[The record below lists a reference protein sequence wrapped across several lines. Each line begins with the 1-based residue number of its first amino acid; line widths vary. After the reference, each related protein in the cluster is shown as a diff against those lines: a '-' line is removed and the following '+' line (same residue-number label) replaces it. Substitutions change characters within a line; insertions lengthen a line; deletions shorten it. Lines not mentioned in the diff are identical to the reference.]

1 LALITTKPRLQRWPR
16 TRARNIP
23 TCSHGGR
30 YFALSDISTSA
41 LARLPRLAR
50 AVITNPAECVTR
62 AISEV
67 RALPER
73 SQPPCPYVVDSK
85 WEEELHNC
93 LGRKSACGSGSEL
106 QALWPDV
113 FDTLAARGV
122 TAGPMSYLGWN
133 DGDPEF
139 VRAIWC
145 LVRHLGAQR
154 VVETGVA
161 HGVTSRFVLEAL
173 ARNGGGHLWSI
184 DLPPVAHPELHW
196 QIGIAVHKHLREHWT
211 YIAGSSRRR
220 LIPAL
225 KKVGTID
232 LFVHDSAHTASNV
245 LFEMSHAWEA
255 LRPGGAIVVD
265 DIDANWGFQRFCE
278 SMPLARAWICQSAP
292 IRPDHRRVD
301 DKGKFGIILK
311 PN

>member
-1 LALITTKPRLQRWPR
+1 MLYFRGGMRIRDPHQFLPPKLPPRKRKVAPVGAGRRLALIATKPR
-16 TRARNIP
+16 
-23 TCSHGGR
+23 R

-62 AISEV
+62 AISAV
-67 RALPER
+67 RELPER

-106 QALWPDV
+106 QAIWPDV
-113 FDTLAARGV
+113 LGTLAARGV

-184 DLPPVAHPELHW
+184 DLPPPAHPELHW
-196 QIGIAVHKHLREHWT
+196 QIGIAVHQHLREHWT
-211 YIAGSSRRR
+211 YIAGPSASDTRAEEGGNYR
-220 LIPAL
+220 
-225 KKVGTID
+225 
-232 LFVHDSAHTASNV
+232 FVCP
-245 LFEMSHAWEA
+245 
-255 LRPGGAIVVD
+255 R
-265 DIDANWGFQRFCE
+265 
-278 SMPLARAWICQSAP
+278 
-292 IRPDHRRVD
+292 
-301 DKGKFGIILK
+301 
-311 PN
+311 

>member
-1 LALITTKPRLQRWPR
+1 VLALTQV
-16 TRARNIP
+16 
-23 TCSHGGR
+23 
-30 YFALSDISTSA
+30 ALST
-41 LARLPRLAR
+41 LARLPKVAR
-50 AVITNPAECVTR
+50 AVITNPAEYITR
-62 AISEV
+62 AISAV
-67 RALPER
+67 RELPER
-73 SQPPCPYVVDSK
+73 NRPAWPYVVDSK
-85 WEEELHNC
+85 WEEELHVY
-93 LGRKSACGSGSEL
+93 LGHQMPCSSVDEL
-106 QALWPDV
+106 KPVWRDV

-184 DLPPVAHPELHW
+184 DLPPPAHPELHW
-196 QIGIAVHKHLREHWT
+196 HIGIAVDPHSREHWT
-211 YIAGSSRRR
+211 YVAGSSRRR
-220 LIPAL
+220 LSPLL

-232 LFVHDSAHTASNV
+232 LFIHDSAHSESNV
-245 LFEMSHAWEA
+245 LFEMNHGWAA

-265 DIDANWGFQRFCE
+265 DIDANWGFQKFCNTK
-278 SMPLARAWICQSAP
+278 PLARAWVCQSAP

-301 DKGKFGIILK
+301 DKGKFGIIFK
-311 PN
+311 PS